1 MITLVYPLGR
11 GRGQML
17 RWSLRSVHAAA
28 ADAEVRVVICGI
40 VPDYINRRAPGLHVV
55 PVPQGRNAFAN
66 VWGAWERAADT
77 VDRDG
82 PWWWMNDDF
91 FLTGE
96 LHDALAPAHL
106 GPLKAWIQAI
116 GGGGGNVSMWI
127 RRAQRA
133 LDALMAAG
141 HDPMCWETHRPLYV
155 EPGNVY
161 AARHFLAETGL
172 DPAEVAQRTV
182 IATLAGRG
190 GTALPDPKVG
200 PRDGPMHSPLVS
212 TSPTS
217 WKGPLGRT
225 IRARWP
231 HRSPWER

>member
-1 MITLVYPLGR
+1 MITLVYPVGR

-28 ADAEVRVVICGI
+28 AGAEVRIVICGAL
-40 VPDYINRRAPGLHVV
+40 PDYINRRAPGLIVV
-55 PVPQGRNAFAN
+55 AVPQGRNVFEN

-91 FLTGE
+91 FMTGA
-96 LHDALAPAHL
+96 LPDALAPSHL
-106 GPLKAWIQAI
+106 GPLKGWIQAI
-116 GGGGGNVSMWI
+116 GGQGVSLWV
-127 RRAQRA
+127 RRAQTA

-155 EPGNVY
+155 DPGNVY
-161 AARHFLAETGL
+161 GARHFLAEAGIAPR
-172 DPAEVAQRTV
+172 DVAQRTV
-182 IATLAGRG
+182 IATLAGRTG
-190 GTALPDPKVG
+190 PALPDPKIG
-200 PRDGPMHSPLVS
+200 PREGPMLSPLVS

-217 WKGPLGRT
+217 WKGPLGRQ
-225 IRARWP
+225 IRAAFP